1 MGGGKGS
8 EVRGKR
14 ASEEG
19 GEEVMEEERVES
31 GERLPG
37 RGLRA
42 GRGPP
47 QRGWQELSLGRAV
60 SPGPCPEA
68 PALRL
73 PPGECGVTGLWLA
86 SPPSPF
92 GLLI

>member
-37 RGLRA
+37 GALTPSEGVA
-42 GRGPP
+42 GALPGT
-47 QRGWQELSLGRAV
+47 GGESRAV
-60 SPGPCPEA
+60 PRGTCP
-68 PALRL
+68 
-73 PPGECGVTGLWLA
+73 A
-86 SPPSPF
+86 SPA
-92 GLLI
+92 G